1 VNFGGVAPV
10 LCNGMHDALF
20 SAGLPGESLN
30 TGTYLLTDC
39 DAYQLMPWSH
49 SIWDEPNFL
58 YPFDAVL
65 RAQSLSLSLYKEET
79 ECKLGLLQAFSES
92 PIGSHDLTDFAS
104 DLQKHDCQL
113 LSKHHSPLK
122 SCFLSR
128 CRKETYVKKSIC
140 FRDTIDLY
148 IGIDQEIT
156 MKYTSVEVEAFLQ
169 WTAKPWRLRPSQIDA
184 LEPEDDPL
192 SSRAVLISGGKE
204 PSLDNGIPAPIQ
216 ARLTDE
222 HDNIPVR
229 VAQASREPVQA
240 NGPVERQ
247 FQPPAFVNDLFSL
260 PGFLALPPNFL
271 FENGITIRTW
281 YLHHVH
287 YPRWIVPRLVELDH
301 NWGRWQSDIANAWR
315 EMIIHA
321 EDVQFF
327 TVMPDPDRSYI
338 PRQILAD
345 VIVAQG
351 IDANRYAGLL
361 SVHQQTPTGHRRPFA
376 VAISLPDEV
385 SGAGLA
391 NAADISHLCH
401 AEVCNF
407 YFGWQHIP
415 FSLVPAH
422 YMLDGHGFALHITPR
437 VRRSTAGSSEDN
449 SGSLRDQPASV
460 NQNAAPGAGHM
471 AQEHD
476 YDGED
481 SEHTTD
487 TSIPRSLTQFEQWQ
501 GVQIYRLGRSVVHC
515 FLRWDTYNSIIH
527 DIARFM
533 REHLRNLVG
542 IHHVQAILAG
552 QHEAEDSI
560 ILQYVNDLA
569 LGSLEQLIILDVEVH
584 FQPLPGGMLRAPEVS
599 RNVHRVVPQLSR
611 SHVLRL
617 ARLANYCFLQGDR
630 CLVYRNNVLWNG
642 QDSRVHSI
650 QHGCYLK
657 VVATPSLDTAV
668 STENALEFALM
679 VDEIEATD
687 NRDCTK
693 RPRQHNSLSFVQ
705 SHARTGSA
713 QRDTDVCRPGFDCD
727 HHPLHLHL
735 HRYPLPI
742 AGDEAFSGWTQ
753 QLTDLLSSWG
763 FVECVEEGPVAY
775 ITTWFIS
782 HRLAPRCAES
792 RSVRLIG
799 SDVLLWKE
807 QILDR
812 WNDLLDPSEETVITV
827 VSPTP
832 PGTETESTL
841 AHVIVEQHCVPLTH
855 SAGVI
860 SVIRMERAHAYV
872 YHVAVSISRLVTLRH
887 ILHQVKLM
895 DLSCLR
901 KCQVAMGRLV
911 FTKHCLE
918 ELHTGFGLV
927 VSVPASHVY
936 EPTHQYPQL
945 WSPAMAAAMDANIQP
960 LLEQDDN
967 VAFLQVP
974 TPNVTSPYPLARSCK
989 PGTVDENRD
998 IPMIMLSGHLPR
1010 PRRPLHDGAEDWIR
1024 PLHEMVRTHGVLD
1037 VWEDETVIVTTTW
1050 YIHHDRRTA
1059 CRRPREVQLKNLPIT
1074 WIEDLRRAWIDML
1087 DARIPFSIHI
1097 VRPRPPQ
1104 FRRHQSAC
1112 HVILEQGR
1120 RAHRAAVVLTALL
1133 EGPTNDG
1140 IIQGAF
1146 SVEPLVTMQDVV
1158 NVMEIATFCAHRR
1171 CNLVAEGREVPEH
1184 LQVALRSGDSLRIHV
1199 AAPVAEEDPT
1209 ERLHFEDLSLMQ
1221 SQMHSFAFNPLAPAF
1236 NPGSNC
1242 LSVQSEFVQTLYS
1255 LWIQD
1260 AFAWEHEAPA
1270 TQVLTWFVDH
1280 RFPFPKCAASRAVV
1294 LFDDFDSWEHRIRE
1308 AWTDMIQSD
1317 LPLEMSVV
1325 SPQPHMMEQ
1334 GTAAHVILVQA
1345 PVAEWSTTLVTIC
1358 ETAAGN
1364 NLRRMA
1370 VTTPEHI
1377 MYNHVI
1383 NAVFPGESG
1392 CGQAPLLQ
1400 CVSLV

>member
-1 VNFGGVAPV
+1 MNFGGAAPV
-10 LCNGMHDALF
+10 LCNGMHGALF

-122 SCFLSR
+122 SCLLSR
-128 CRKETYVKKSIC
+128 CRQETYVKKSIC

-156 MKYTSVEVEAFLQ
+156 TKHTSVEVDAFLQ

-192 SSRAVLISGGKE
+192 SNRAVLISGGKE

-222 HDNIPVR
+222 HDNIPFR
-229 VAQASREPVQA
+229 VAQASREPFQA

-301 NWGRWQSDIANAWR
+301 NWGRWQSEIANAWR

-321 EDVQFF
+321 EEVQFF

-351 IDANRYAGLL
+351 RDANRYAGLL

-385 SGAGLA
+385 SGVGLA

-460 NQNAAPGAGHM
+460 NQNVAPGAGHM

-527 DIARFM
+527 DIARFL

-569 LGSLEQLIILDVEVH
+569 LGSLEKLIILDVEVH

-630 CLVYRNNVLWNG
+630 CLVYCNNVLWNE

-679 VDEIEATD
+679 VDETEATD

-735 HRYPLPI
+735 YRYPLPI
-742 AGDEAFSGWTQ
+742 AGDEAFSGWMQ

-775 ITTWFIS
+775 IATWFIS
-782 HRLAPRCAES
+782 HRLAPGCTES

-799 SDVLLWKE
+799 SDVLIWKE

-827 VSPTP
+827 VS
-832 PGTETESTL
+832 
-841 AHVIVEQHCVPLTH
+841 
-855 SAGVI
+855 
-860 SVIRMERAHAYV
+860 
-872 YHVAVSISRLVTLRH
+872 TLRQGQKPSPR
-887 ILHQVKLM
+887 LLM
-895 DLSCLR
+895 S
-901 KCQVAMGRLV
+901 
-911 FTKHCLE
+911 
-918 ELHTGFGLV
+918 
-927 VSVPASHVY
+927 
-936 EPTHQYPQL
+936 
-945 WSPAMAAAMDANIQP
+945 
-960 LLEQDDN
+960 
-967 VAFLQVP
+967 
-974 TPNVTSPYPLARSCK
+974 
-989 PGTVDENRD
+989 
-998 IPMIMLSGHLPR
+998 
-1010 PRRPLHDGAEDWIR
+1010 
-1024 PLHEMVRTHGVLD
+1024 
-1037 VWEDETVIVTTTW
+1037 
-1050 YIHHDRRTA
+1050 
-1059 CRRPREVQLKNLPIT
+1059 
-1074 WIEDLRRAWIDML
+1074 
-1087 DARIPFSIHI
+1087 
-1097 VRPRPPQ
+1097 
-1104 FRRHQSAC
+1104 
-1112 HVILEQGR
+1112 
-1120 RAHRAAVVLTALL
+1120 
-1133 EGPTNDG
+1133 
-1140 IIQGAF
+1140 
-1146 SVEPLVTMQDVV
+1146 
-1158 NVMEIATFCAHRR
+1158 
-1171 CNLVAEGREVPEH
+1171 
-1184 LQVALRSGDSLRIHV
+1184 
-1199 AAPVAEEDPT
+1199 
-1209 ERLHFEDLSLMQ
+1209 
-1221 SQMHSFAFNPLAPAF
+1221 
-1236 NPGSNC
+1236 
-1242 LSVQSEFVQTLYS
+1242 
-1255 LWIQD
+1255 
-1260 AFAWEHEAPA
+1260 
-1270 TQVLTWFVDH
+1270 
-1280 RFPFPKCAASRAVV
+1280 
-1294 LFDDFDSWEHRIRE
+1294 
-1308 AWTDMIQSD
+1308 
-1317 LPLEMSVV
+1317 
-1325 SPQPHMMEQ
+1325 
-1334 GTAAHVILVQA
+1334 
-1345 PVAEWSTTLVTIC
+1345 
-1358 ETAAGN
+1358 
-1364 NLRRMA
+1364 
-1370 VTTPEHI
+1370 
-1377 MYNHVI
+1377 
-1383 NAVFPGESG
+1383 
-1392 CGQAPLLQ
+1392 
-1400 CVSLV
+1400 